1 MSGNEV
7 AEIHESDGKPIL
19 WTGVNP
25 IQAISSHIGFVAALS
40 LELSVS
46 IITFETLV
54 SHTRRH
60 SVA

>member
-1 MSGNEV
+1 MAKV
-7 AEIHESDGKPIL
+7 HESGEKRIL

-25 IQAISSHIGFVAALS
+25 IQAISSHMGLDVDRC

-54 SHTRRH
+54 SHAGRH